1 MPMPKAVEPAPKVL
15 VVDDVPGNR
24 AILCRRLSRIG
35 YECIEADSGEA
46 ALHILGR
53 MIPDIVLLDYMM
65 PEMSGI
71 DLLRAIK
78 MDDRTR
84 AVPVIMVTARTEGE
98 AIAEALD
105 AGAEDYVTKPINF
118 TGLEARMKNVL
129 QRKYASSD
137 LRKINQ
143 ALDGR
148 IVQRSLELAEA
159 REELLSERTRCSF
172 LESEINAH
180 GDASWWCNRNCREG
194 NLRILERMEQI
205 LEAMAE
211 HLEEGRPVNG
221 AMLSEARAGLAVVR
235 HNMQLQGS
243 S

>member
-1 MPMPKAVEPAPKVL
+1 MPIVGKPGAKVL

-24 AILCRRLSRIG
+24 AILSRRLSRIG
-35 YECIEADSGEA
+35 YECIEAESGEA

-53 MIPDIVLLDYMM
+53 MVPDIVLLDYMM

-78 MDDRTR
+78 LGDRTK

-129 QRKYASSD
+129 QRNYASSD
-137 LRKINQ
+137 LRMINQ

-148 IVQRSLELAEA
+148 VVQRSLELAEA
-159 REELLSERTRCSF
+159 REELLSEKTRCSF
-172 LESEINAH
+172 LQSEISAH

-194 NLRILERMEQI
+194 SLRVLERMNQLLETIAEQ
-205 LEAMAE
+205 LDDG
-211 HLEEGRPVNG
+211 LPVNG
-221 AMLSEARAGLAVVR
+221 AMLAEARAGLAVVR
-235 HNMQLQGS
+235 HNLHQQS
-243 S
+243 AS